1 MNTSSGRLNGVD
13 STASVATD
21 VRVARCRGSTR
32 RKRARGD
39 DRAGNAHDAARAGAD
54 RILVR
59 GPGRCRWRHLS
70 ACIAQADSNGRRGL
84 FAGHAAIDCAGSGRA
99 ERRPIHAADS
109 RHRGRADLRIARPDR
124 PGAPGRARA
133 RTAAPR
139 RRRTAALQ
147 AVAWIPAM
155 TAADGFVSGTQ
166 KIVDHGADSLRY
178 NVVVLGDG
186 YRAADMAQ
194 YHADVQAFVDA
205 FRQTEPFGDL
215 WCGINV
221 HRVDVTSTDS
231 GADDPL
237 TCGDGSA
244 GSGATPHTY
253 FDATFSTA
261 PGAAEIALHEIG
273 HSAFG
278 LADEYEYYA
287 GCSSG
292 EAGHDVYAGGE
303 PVEPN
308 VTRNTNRATI
318 KWRSVLTSPQ
328 DALPTTANAHCAQC
342 DPQANPRAADYV
354 GAYEGARYMHCGCY
368 RPAYD
373 CRMRT
378 LGQPFCGACRKTIR
392 DTLAPY
398 LPLAWQGLWWKSPA
412 ASESGWGLNVA
423 HQGDI
428 VFATWFTYDA
438 TGKAWWLSMT
448 APLVSGGNR
457 FSGTLHATRGPPFS
471 AVPFDPTQVVATP
484 VGTGTLTFNDADN
497 GTFAYTVNGISQSKA
512 ITRQVF
518 GPVPACRFG
527 TQANLAAATNYQ
539 DLWWN
544 APAGSESG
552 WGVNITHQGSTLF
565 VTWFTYDVDGSPLWL
580 SATAQKTAALTFSG
594 TLYRTTGPAF
604 NANPWSPAAVTATP
618 VGSVTLTFA
627 NGNAAAFAY
636 TVNGVSQVK
645 QITRQIF
652 QAPGT
657 VCR

>member
-1 MNTSSGRLNGVD
+1 
-13 STASVATD
+13 
-21 VRVARCRGSTR
+21 
-32 RKRARGD
+32 
-39 DRAGNAHDAARAGAD
+39 
-54 RILVR
+54 
-59 GPGRCRWRHLS
+59 
-70 ACIAQADSNGRRGL
+70 
-84 FAGHAAIDCAGSGRA
+84 
-99 ERRPIHAADS
+99 
-109 RHRGRADLRIARPDR
+109 
-124 PGAPGRARA
+124 
-133 RTAAPR
+133 
-139 RRRTAALQ
+139 
-147 AVAWIPAM
+147 M

-166 KIVDHGADSLRY
+166 KIVDHGADSARY

-205 FRQTEPFGDL
+205 FRQTAPFGDL

-244 GSGATPHTY
+244 GSGATPRTY
-253 FDATFSTA
+253 FDATFCSGSAIRRLLTCDGVRARGVAQSQVPATHLTLVIVNSPLYGGSGGDIATFSTA

-328 DALPTTANAHCAQC
+328 DALPTTANANCAQC
-342 DPQANPRAADYV
+342 DPQGNPQAPDYV

-378 LGQPFCGACRKTIR
+378 LGQPFCGACQKTIR

-438 TGKAWWLSMT
+438 AGKAWWLSMT

-457 FSGTLHATRGPPFS
+457 FSGALHATHGPPFS

-484 VGTGTLTFNDADN
+484 VGTGTLTFNDANN

-518 GPVPACRFG
+518 GPLPACRFG

-604 NANPWSPAAVTATP
+604 NANPWSPAAVAATP

-645 QITRQIF
+645 QITRLVF